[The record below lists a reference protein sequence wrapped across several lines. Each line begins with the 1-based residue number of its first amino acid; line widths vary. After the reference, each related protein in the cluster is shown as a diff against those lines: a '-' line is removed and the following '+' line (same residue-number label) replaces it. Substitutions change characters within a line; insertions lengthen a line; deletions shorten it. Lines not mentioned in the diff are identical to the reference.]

1 MSRSVFGLNV
11 LFTVGLAAGLAAC
24 GSEADPVDPGASGS
38 SGASTSGGSTSGATS
53 GGTSSGGAGTAAST
67 SSSAGTGGN
76 SAGAGGSTGAG
87 DGGSTGA
94 GDGGSTGSGDGGS
107 TGSGDGGSTGSG
119 DGGST
124 GSGDGGT
131 MDPGNGGSMGCGKAV
146 TRPNPRTQQTL
157 MIGGVTRYYLIHV
170 PENYDPSKPLPLVFG
185 IHGLNM
191 NNVWAAHDN
200 SGFQLIQ
207 ETNNQALLIYP
218 QGLPA
223 NGQSRP
229 PSTESQW
236 GTADS
241 NWGGPP
247 PNANQ
252 ARMTADL
259 AFFDA
264 MVEHAKTN
272 YCVDT
277 KRVFAVGFSQGG
289 FMTNT
294 LGCERASVFRGL
306 APVAGWGP
314 NGSQPTCS
322 DASAAHALIQTQ
334 GDSDTTVSPQL
345 GQATRDFWRG
355 RNGCQATT
363 MRSSFGDACVE
374 YQGCKEGQ
382 PVVYCTHSGGH
393 NVPSGAG
400 GRAWRFF
407 QSLK

>member
-1 MSRSVFGLNV
+1 M
-11 LFTVGLAAGLAAC
+11 
-24 GSEADPVDPGASGS
+24 
-38 SGASTSGGSTSGATS
+38 
-53 GGTSSGGAGTAAST
+53 
-67 SSSAGTGGN
+67 
-76 SAGAGGSTGAG
+76 
-87 DGGSTGA
+87 
-94 GDGGSTGSGDGGS
+94 
-107 TGSGDGGSTGSG
+107 
-119 DGGST
+119 
-124 GSGDGGT
+124 
-131 MDPGNGGSMGCGKAV
+131 GSMGCGKAV
-146 TRPNPRTQQTL
+146 TRPDPRTQQTL
-157 MIGGVTRYYLIHV
+157 TVGGVTRYYLMYV
-170 PENYDPSKPLPLVFG
+170 PESYDPSKPLPLVFG

-191 NNVWAAHDN
+191 NNVWAAHDD

-207 ETNNQALLIYP
+207 ETDDQALLIYP

-229 PSTESQW
+229 PSTQSQW
-236 GTADS
+236 GNADS

-252 ARMTADL
+252 ARLAADL

-264 MVEHAKTN
+264 MIEHAKAS

-294 LGCERASVFRGL
+294 LGCERASIFRGL

-314 NGSQPTCS
+314 QGSQPTCS
-322 DASAAHALIQTQ
+322 DAGAAHAVIQTQ
-334 GDSDTTVSPQL
+334 GDTDGTVTPAL

-363 MRSSFGDACVE
+363 APSATFGNGCVE
-374 YQGCKEGQ
+374 YQGCDEGL
-382 PVVYCTHSGGH
+382 PLVYCTHPGGH
-393 NVPSGAG
+393 SVPSGAG

>member
-1 MSRSVFGLNV
+1 MSQSASSLSV
-11 LFTVGLAAGLAAC
+11 LFTVAVAMGLSAC
-24 GSEADPVDPGASGS
+24 SSDPDPVEPGAGVS
-38 SGASTSGGSTSGATS
+38 SGATTSGVSTVSS
-53 GGTSSGGAGTAAST
+53 TSSGGAVGSGGASTAASA
-67 SSSAGTGGN
+67 SSSGGTGGAGGAGGAGGD
-76 SAGAGGSTGAG
+76 SAGGGGSTGA
-87 DGGSTGA
+87 DDS
-94 GDGGSTGSGDGGS
+94 
-107 TGSGDGGSTGSG
+107 
-119 DGGST
+119 
-124 GSGDGGT
+124 
-131 MDPGNGGSMGCGKAV
+131 GSMGCGAAV
-146 TRPNPRTQQTL
+146 TRPDPRAQQTL
-157 MIGGVTRYYLIHV
+157 MVGGVTRYYLIHV
-170 PENYDPSKPLPLVFG
+170 PEDYDPSKPLPLIFG

-218 QGLPA
+218 QGLRA
-223 NGQSRP
+223 DGRSEP
-229 PSTESQW
+229 PSTQSQW

-247 PNANQ
+247 PNANR
-252 ARMTADL
+252 ARMEADL

-264 MVEHAKTN
+264 MLEHTKAN

-294 LGCERASVFRGL
+294 LGCERSSVFRGL

-334 GDSDTTVSPQL
+334 GDTDGTVTPML
-345 GQATRDFWRG
+345 GQATRDFWRS
-355 RNGCQATT
+355 RNGCEATT
-363 MRSSFGDACVE
+363 MPSASFGNGCVE
-374 YQGCKEGQ
+374 YQGCKEGL
-382 PVVYCTHSGGH
+382 PLVYCTHPGGH
-393 NVPSGAG
+393 SVPSGAG

-407 QSLK
+407 QSLE

>member
-1 MSRSVFGLNV
+1 MSRSLFGLSV
-11 LFTVGLAAGLAAC
+11 LFTVGVAAGLTAC
-24 GSEADPVDPGASGS
+24 SSEPDPLDPGAGGS
-38 SGASTSGGSTSGATS
+38 SDASTSAGSTSGPGATS
-53 GGTSSGGAGTAAST
+53 GGGAGGSAATSTTAST
-67 SSSAGTGGN
+67 TASTGSPSGTGGD
-76 SAGAGGSTGAG
+76 SAGAGGSGGAG
-87 DGGSTGA
+87 DGGSGGAGAGGSGGA
-94 GDGGSTGSGDGGS
+94 GDS
-107 TGSGDGGSTGSG
+107 
-119 DGGST
+119 
-124 GSGDGGT
+124 
-131 MDPGNGGSMGCGKAV
+131 GSMGCGEAV
-146 TRPNPRTQQTL
+146 TRPDPRQQQTL
-157 MIGGVTRYYLIHV
+157 TVGGVTRYYLIHV

-223 NGQSRP
+223 DGQSRP
-229 PSTESQW
+229 PSTQSQW

-264 MVEHAKTN
+264 MLEHAKAN

-294 LGCERASVFRGL
+294 LGCQRSSVFRGL

-314 NGSQPTCS
+314 QGSQPTCS
-322 DASAAHALIQTQ
+322 DASAAHAVIQTQ
-334 GDSDTTVSPQL
+334 GDTDGTVTPAL

-363 MRSSFGDACVE
+363 MPSASGDGCVE
-374 YQGCKEGQ
+374 YQGCKEGL
-382 PVVYCTHSGGH
+382 PLVYCTHPGGH
-393 NVPSGAG
+393 SVPSGAG

>member
-1 MSRSVFGLNV
+1 M
-11 LFTVGLAAGLAAC
+11 AAGLAAC
-24 GSEADPVDPGASGS
+24 SSDPDPVDPGAGGS
-38 SGASTSGGSTSGATS
+38 SSATTSGGSTSGATS
-53 GGTSSGGAGTAAST
+53 GGGAGGSGGAGTVASASAST
-67 SSSAGTGGN
+67 SASTSESASSSGGTGGTGGEA
-76 SAGAGGSTGAG
+76 AGAGGSTGAG
-87 DGGSTGA
+87 GS
-94 GDGGSTGSGDGGS
+94 
-107 TGSGDGGSTGSG
+107 
-119 DGGST
+119 
-124 GSGDGGT
+124 
-131 MDPGNGGSMGCGKAV
+131 GSMGCGEAV
-146 TRPNPRTQQTL
+146 TRPDPRAQQTL
-157 MIGGVTRYYLIHV
+157 MVGGVTRYFLIHV

-207 ETNNQALLIYP
+207 ETDDQALLIYP

-223 NGQSRP
+223 DGRSRP

-247 PNANQ
+247 PNANRERL
-252 ARMTADL
+252 AADL

-264 MVEHAKTN
+264 MLEHAKAN

-294 LGCERASVFRGL
+294 LGCERSSMFRGL

-314 NGSQPTCS
+314 QGSQPTCS
-322 DASAAHALIQTQ
+322 DAGAAHALIQTQ
-334 GDSDTTVSPQL
+334 GDTDGTVTPAL
-345 GQATRDFWRG
+345 GQATRDFWRT
-355 RNGCQATT
+355 RNGCEATT
-363 MRSSFGDACVE
+363 MPSATFGNGCVE
-374 YQGCKEGQ
+374 YQGCNDGL
-382 PVVYCTHSGGH
+382 PLVYCTHPGGH
-393 NVPSGAG
+393 SVPSGAG

-407 QSLK
+407 QSLE

>member
-1 MSRSVFGLNV
+1 M
-11 LFTVGLAAGLAAC
+11 
-24 GSEADPVDPGASGS
+24 
-38 SGASTSGGSTSGATS
+38 
-53 GGTSSGGAGTAAST
+53 
-67 SSSAGTGGN
+67 
-76 SAGAGGSTGAG
+76 
-87 DGGSTGA
+87 
-94 GDGGSTGSGDGGS
+94 
-107 TGSGDGGSTGSG
+107 
-119 DGGST
+119 
-124 GSGDGGT
+124 
-131 MDPGNGGSMGCGKAV
+131 
-146 TRPNPRTQQTL
+146 
-157 MIGGVTRYYLIHV
+157 TRYYLIHV

-207 ETNNQALLIYP
+207 ETNNRGAAH
-218 QGLPA
+218 LPA
-223 NGQSRP
+223 GLAGGRTIQASEHPVAVGYCWTPTGAVRRP
-229 PSTESQW
+229 APTRRAW
-236 GTADS
+236 TL
-241 NWGGPP
+241 
-247 PNANQ
+247 
-252 ARMTADL
+252 DL

-264 MVEHAKTN
+264 MLEHAKAS

-294 LGCERASVFRGL
+294 LGCERSSVFRGL

-334 GDSDTTVSPQL
+334 GDTDTTVSPQL
-345 GQATRDFWRG
+345 GQSTRDFWRG

-363 MRSSFGDACVE
+363 MRSSFGDSASSIRAARRAAARVLHA
-374 YQGCKEGQ
+374 
-382 PVVYCTHSGGH
+382 PRRSP
-393 NVPSGAG
+393 VPSGAG

>member
-1 MSRSVFGLNV
+1 MS
-11 LFTVGLAAGLAAC
+11 
-24 GSEADPVDPGASGS
+24 
-38 SGASTSGGSTSGATS
+38 STSGGGASVSVSVSVSG
-53 GGTSSGGAGTAAST
+53 SGGAGTAESA
-67 SSSAGTGGN
+67 SSSG
-76 SAGAGGSTGAG
+76 GAGGAGGAGGDSTGG
-87 DGGSTGA
+87 GGSA
-94 GDGGSTGSGDGGS
+94 GPDDS
-107 TGSGDGGSTGSG
+107 
-119 DGGST
+119 
-124 GSGDGGT
+124 
-131 MDPGNGGSMGCGKAV
+131 GSMGCGKPA
-146 TRPNPRTQQTL
+146 TRPDPRTQQTL
-157 MIGGVTRYYLIHV
+157 MVGGVTRYYLMYV
-170 PENYDPSKPLPLVFG
+170 PENYDPNKPLSLVFG

-207 ETNNQALLIYP
+207 ETDDQALLIYP

-223 NGQSRP
+223 SGRSTP

-247 PNANQ
+247 PSANR
-252 ARMTADL
+252 ARLDADL

-264 MVEHAKTN
+264 MLEHAKSN

-294 LGCERASVFRGL
+294 LGCERSSEFRGL

-314 NGSQPTCS
+314 NGSQPMCG
-322 DASAAHALIQTQ
+322 DASAAHAVIQTQ
-334 GDSDTTVSPQL
+334 GDTDGTVTPAL
-345 GQATRDFWRG
+345 GQSTRDFWRG
-355 RNGCQATT
+355 RNGCEATT
-363 MRSSFGDACVE
+363 MPSAAFGNGCVE
-374 YQGCKEGQ
+374 YQGCDEGT
-382 PVVYCTHSGGH
+382 PLVYCTHPGGH
-393 NVPSGAG
+393 SVPSGAG

>member
-1 MSRSVFGLNV
+1 M
-11 LFTVGLAAGLAAC
+11 T
-24 GSEADPVDPGASGS
+24 
-38 SGASTSGGSTSGATS
+38 
-53 GGTSSGGAGTAAST
+53 T
-67 SSSAGTGGN
+67 SSSAGTGG
-76 SAGAGGSTGAG
+76 SGGAGTVASSSSSSSGGTGGAGGEPAGTGGDPAGTGGSTGAG
-87 DGGSTGA
+87 DS
-94 GDGGSTGSGDGGS
+94 
-107 TGSGDGGSTGSG
+107 
-119 DGGST
+119 
-124 GSGDGGT
+124 
-131 MDPGNGGSMGCGKAV
+131 GSMGCGAAA
-146 TRPNPRTQQTL
+146 TRPDPRTQQTL
-157 MIGGVTRYYLIHV
+157 MVGGVTRYYLMYV

-207 ETNNQALLIYP
+207 ETDDQALLIYP

-223 NGQSRP
+223 DGRSRP

-247 PNANQ
+247 PTANRERL
-252 ARMTADL
+252 AADL

-264 MVEHAKTN
+264 MLEHAKAN

-294 LGCERASVFRGL
+294 LGCERSSVFRGL

-314 NGSQPTCS
+314 QGSQPTCS

-334 GDSDTTVSPQL
+334 GDTDGTVTPAL
-345 GQATRDFWRG
+345 GQSTRDFWRG
-355 RNGCQATT
+355 RNGCEATT
-363 MRSSFGDACVE
+363 VPSTTFGNACVE
-374 YQGCKEGQ
+374 YQGCNEGL
-382 PVVYCTHSGGH
+382 PLVYCTHPGGH
-393 NVPSGAG
+393 SVPSGAG

-407 QSLK
+407 QSLE

>member
-1 MSRSVFGLNV
+1 MRRSVSGLSV
-11 LFTVGLAAGLAAC
+11 LFTVGVAAGLAAC
-24 GSEADPVDPGASGS
+24 SSDPDPVDPGASGT
-38 SGASTSGGSTSGATS
+38 SGATTSGGSTSGATS
-53 GGTSSGGAGTAAST
+53 GGGAGGSGSTVASASASTSAST
-67 SSSAGTGGN
+67 SSSGGTGG
-76 SAGAGGSTGAG
+76 AGGDPAGGGGSTGAG
-87 DGGSTGA
+87 DS
-94 GDGGSTGSGDGGS
+94 
-107 TGSGDGGSTGSG
+107 
-119 DGGST
+119 
-124 GSGDGGT
+124 
-131 MDPGNGGSMGCGKAV
+131 GSMGCGEAA
-146 TRPNPRTQQTL
+146 TRPDPRAQQTL
-157 MIGGVTRYYLIHV
+157 TVGGVTRYFLMYV

-207 ETNNQALLIYP
+207 ETDDQALLIYP

-223 NGQSRP
+223 DGRSRP

-247 PNANQ
+247 PSAN
-252 ARMTADL
+252 RERLEADL

-264 MVEHAKTN
+264 MLEHAKAN

-294 LGCERASVFRGL
+294 LGCERSSVFRGL

-314 NGSQPTCS
+314 NGSQPTCG

-334 GDSDTTVSPQL
+334 GDTDGTVTPAL
-345 GQATRDFWRG
+345 GQSTRDFWRA
-355 RNGCQATT
+355 RNGCEATT
-363 MRSSFGDACVE
+363 MPSATFGNACVE
-374 YQGCKEGQ
+374 YQGCNDGL
-382 PVVYCTHSGGH
+382 PLVYCTHPGGH
-393 NVPSGAG
+393 SVPSGAG

-407 QSLK
+407 QSLE

>member
-1 MSRSVFGLNV
+1 M
-11 LFTVGLAAGLAAC
+11 
-24 GSEADPVDPGASGS
+24 
-38 SGASTSGGSTSGATS
+38 
-53 GGTSSGGAGTAAST
+53 
-67 SSSAGTGGN
+67 
-76 SAGAGGSTGAG
+76 
-87 DGGSTGA
+87 
-94 GDGGSTGSGDGGS
+94 
-107 TGSGDGGSTGSG
+107 
-119 DGGST
+119 
-124 GSGDGGT
+124 
-131 MDPGNGGSMGCGKAV
+131 
-146 TRPNPRTQQTL
+146 TRPDPRQQQTL
-157 MIGGVTRYYLIHV
+157 TVGGVTRYYLIHV

-207 ETNNQALLIYP
+207 ETKNQALLIYP

-223 NGQSRP
+223 DGQSRP
-229 PSTESQW
+229 PSTQSQW

-247 PNANQ
+247 PSANP
-252 ARMTADL
+252 ARLEADL

-264 MVEHAKTN
+264 MLEHAKAS

-294 LGCERASVFRGL
+294 LGCQRSSVFHGL

-322 DASAAHALIQTQ
+322 DAGAAHPLIQTQ
-334 GDSDTTVSPQL
+334 GDTDGTVTPAL
-345 GQATRDFWRG
+345 GQSTRDFWRG

-363 MRSSFGDACVE
+363 MPSADFGDGCVE
-374 YQGCKEGQ
+374 YQGCKEGL
-382 PVVYCTHSGGH
+382 PLVYCTHPGGH
-393 NVPSGAG
+393 SVPSGAG

-407 QSLK
+407 QSLE

>member
-1 MSRSVFGLNV
+1 MRTSAFSLSVL
-11 LFTVGLAAGLAAC
+11 LAAGMATGLAAC
-24 GSEADPVDPGASGS
+24 SSEADPVDASTGGS
-38 SGASTSGGSTSGATS
+38 SGTPTSTSVSGSATTGAGTGGAATTGTTSTTSTGATS
-53 GGTSSGGAGTAAST
+53 GEGGGGGAGAAGDQVGGGDA
-67 SSSAGTGGN
+67 AG
-76 SAGAGGSTGAG
+76 GAGGSG
-87 DGGSTGA
+87 DSASSGGGSDTSGS
-94 GDGGSTGSGDGGS
+94 GGSPGVDDGRS
-107 TGSGDGGSTGSG
+107 V
-119 DGGST
+119 
-124 GSGDGGT
+124 
-131 MDPGNGGSMGCGKAV
+131 GCGKAA
-146 TRPNPRTQQTL
+146 TRPDPRAQQTL
-157 MIGGVTRYYLIHV
+157 TVGGVTRYFLMYV
-170 PENYDPSKPLPLVFG
+170 PENYDPNKPLPLIFG

-207 ETNNQALLIYP
+207 ETKNEALLIYP

-229 PSTESQW
+229 PSSESQW

-247 PNANQ
+247 PNANPQ
-252 ARMTADL
+252 RLAADL

-264 MVEHAKTN
+264 MFEHVTTN

-294 LGCERASVFRGL
+294 LGCERASMFRAL

-314 NGSQPTCS
+314 NGSQPSCR

-334 GDSDTTVSPQL
+334 GDTDGTVTPML
-345 GQATRDFWRG
+345 GQATRDFWRN

-363 MRSSFGDACVE
+363 TPSATYGNGCVE
-374 YQGCKEGQ
+374 YQGCAEGK
-382 PVVYCTHSGGH
+382 PVVYCTHPGGH
-393 NVPSGAG
+393 NVPSGTG